1 MKRNRLIVLAL
12 MLIGLMNAQKVCA
25 QVSAQK
31 WAGHTPAEV
40 AGATAGSDGALFY
53 LYNVGTGLYLSQGGI
68 WGTCAVVSE
77 AGIQF
82 QSMKSV
88 TNLTDLT
95 GAYNLKTFVGSNA
108 GANYVNF
115 SNGINLQSPGYFF
128 LDQYNTNGDKDF
140 RYTSSY
146 VFTEVSEG
154 VYTIYATSKQGESD
168 YKGTFYLSVND
179 DNTCYGKQ
187 RTDADNKAVATTIT
201 DKDKWI
207 IVTKADIINNFE
219 NTEGTT
225 ANPAYAPHL
234 VYDAGFYR
242 EDTNVANWAMGEKR
256 LTNFDA
262 ANYYFYTVGEDGNIT
277 GINTKGNSSYNE
289 GLKPID
295 AIPSTSEVIINPA
308 TYIYTVEC
316 TYEYQGWT
324 QTYSGSHTIKDVPL
338 YTDYGEKAELTGDLC
353 IEFEKDEEHTVKDAL
368 GVSHRAT
375 VTKQVLKKTGSTPAS
390 TQTVTNAGYTYYIG
404 NGYNMHQTSG
414 KFEDGKTYSGT
425 YYQEPFGGYWTANI
439 HGTKGSISQQITPGR
454 IGWWK
459 VSAKGFSNDGTG
471 YLFAYAQTTN
481 QPNTDKYQVQPFN
494 VVNTTEEGI
503 DTYVK
508 ASKYLNTTESQSVTV
523 YVAADET
530 LTFGAYIQNGAAD
543 SWTCFDD
550 FTLSYLGKGEL
561 NLIIDETNVDIA
573 NINGQ
578 MIPDKNQTLRL
589 TRTFKT
595 NQWNSLV
602 LPVKLTAQQVKTA
615 FGADTK
621 LSTLDRTSTDGK
633 RIFFEKVDLSV
644 DDADAITAG
653 NLYIIKPQ
661 NEMPTGQDEKTRTLN
676 GENARTITSQRSY
689 YTINQVSLTRSDLIA
704 DVDVTDFVPS
714 AEDSGIKMVGTYV
727 KKGKEVDG
735 TTAIPAYSYILG
747 TPSDKEDSKW
757 YYTRVAVNNV
767 KGLRGW
773 IQTGKSE
780 SAAGV
785 KFVINGVEE
794 GEVTAIEGIESSME
808 VSKRINSNIY
818 NLNGQLVRSNSVSA
832 EGLDKGIYII
842 GGKKVV
848 VK

>member
-1 MKRNRLIVLAL
+1 
-12 MLIGLMNAQKVCA
+12 MNAQKVCA
-25 QVSAQK
+25 QQVSAQK
-31 WAGHTPAEV
+31 WAGHTPAQV
-40 AGATAGSDGALFY
+40 AGATAGSDDALFY
-53 LYNVGTGLYLSQGGI
+53 LYNVGTGLYLSQGGV

-242 EDTNVANWAMGEKR
+242 EDTNVKNWAMGEKR
-256 LTNFDA
+256 STNFDA
-262 ANYYFYTVGEDGNIT
+262 ANYYFYTVGEDGKIT
-277 GINTKGNSSYNE
+277 GTNTKGNSSYNE

-295 AIPSTSEVIINPA
+295 AIPSTKVETEPA
-308 TYIYTVEC
+308 KYFYTVEC
-316 TYEYQGWT
+316 KYKYEGVL
-324 QTYSGSHTIKDVPL
+324 QTYTGSHTTKDVEL
-338 YTDYGEKAELTGDLC
+338 YTDYGKTHTLTDNFISFERDLDH
-353 IEFEKDEEHTVKDAL
+353 KLNVPVLGSVDATL
-368 GVSHRAT
+368 YE
-375 VTKQVLKKTGSTPAS
+375 QVLTKTGSKPAT
-390 TQTVTNAGYTYYIG
+390 TQTVTNGGYTYYIG
-404 NGYNMHQTSG
+404 NGYNMHKTSG
-414 KFEDGKTYSGT
+414 KFEDGVTYSNA

-439 HGTKGSISQQITPGR
+439 HGKKGSISQLIKPER
-454 IGWWK
+454 AGWWK

-471 YLFAYAQTTN
+471 YLFAYAGDIN
-481 QPNTDKYQVQPFN
+481 QPNTDKYQIQPFN
-494 VVNTTEEGI
+494 TVDTVATGI
-503 DTYVK
+503 NTYVK

-523 YVAADET
+523 YVGET
-530 LTFGAYIQNGAAD
+530 DNLIFGAYIQNGKAD

-550 FTLSYLGKGEL
+550 FTLAYLGKGEL
-561 NLIIDETNVDIA
+561 NLIIDETNEEIA

-578 MIPDKNQTLRL
+578 SNTEKNQTLRL
-589 TRTFKT
+589 TRSFKT
-595 NQWNSLV
+595 DKWNSLV

-621 LSTLDRTSTDGK
+621 LSALDRTELKGK

-644 DDADAITAG
+644 DDADAIEAG
-653 NLYIIKPQ
+653 KLYIIKPQ
-661 NEMPTGQDEKTRTLN
+661 NPMPTEQAEKTRTLN
-676 GENARTITSQRSY
+676 GENAGTITSQRSY
-689 YTINQVSLTRSDLIA
+689 YTINQVALTSSDLTA
-704 DVDVTDFVPS
+704 DVEQTGYEES
-714 AEDSGIKMVGTYV
+714 AVDGGIKMVGTYV
-727 KKGKEVDG
+727 YQKSTDG
-735 TTAIPAYSYILG
+735 HSIPANSYILSDG
-747 TPSDKEDSKW
+747 TW
-757 YYTRVAVNNV
+757 YYHTAGVKNV

-773 IQTGKSE
+773 IQT
-780 SAAGV
+780 SAAPSGT
-785 KFVINGVEE
+785 KFFINGVEE
-794 GEVTAIEGIESSME
+794 GEATAIEGIESSME

>member
-25 QVSAQK
+25 QESSTQK
-31 WAGHTPAEV
+31 WAGHTPADV
-40 AGATAGSDGALFY
+40 AGAIAGSDDALFY
-53 LYNVGTGLYLSQGGI
+53 LYNVGTGLYLSQGGV

-82 QSMKSV
+82 QRMTSV

-154 VYTIYATSKQGESD
+154 VYTIYATSKEGTG
-168 YKGTFYLSVND
+168 YTGTFYLSVND
-179 DNTCYGKQ
+179 DNTCYGKKT
-187 RTDADNKAVATTIT
+187 TDDNGDDVAIT
-201 DKDKWI
+201 DNDKWI
-207 IVTKADIINNFE
+207 IVTKTDIINNFQHT
-219 NTEGTT
+219 NGTE

-242 EDTNVANWAMGEKR
+242 EDTNVKNWAMGEKR
-256 LTNFDA
+256 STNFDA
-262 ANYYFYTVGEDGNIT
+262 ANYYFYTVGEDGKIT
-277 GINTKGNSSYNE
+277 GTNTKGNSSYNE

-295 AIPSTSEVIINPA
+295 AIPSTKVETEPAKYYYTVKCTFKRGGTTRTHTHYDVELYTNHGTTA
-308 TYIYTVEC
+308 TY
-316 TYEYQGWT
+316 
-324 QTYSGSHTIKDVPL
+324 
-338 YTDYGEKAELTGDLC
+338 TDTDHFIDCKGEHKIDGKE
-353 IEFEKDEEHTVKDAL
+353 
-368 GVSHRAT
+368 AT
-375 VTKQVLKKTGSTPAS
+375 LTKQVLKKTGSTSAS

-404 NGYNMHQTSG
+404 NGYNMHQTLGSQ
-414 KFEDGKTYSGT
+414 KFEDGKTYTSA

-454 IGWWK
+454 AGWWK
-459 VSAKGFSNDGTG
+459 VSAKGFSTDGKG
-471 YLFAYAQTTN
+471 YLFAYAGRTGQT
-481 QPNTDKYQVQPFN
+481 NTDKYQVQPFN
-494 VVNTTEEGI
+494 TVDTVATGI
-503 DTYVK
+503 NTYVK

-523 YVAADET
+523 YVDDT
-530 LTFGAYIQNGAAD
+530 DDLIFGAYIQDGTSG

-550 FTLSYLGKGEL
+550 FTLAYLGKGEL
-561 NLIIDETNVDIA
+561 NLIIDEENEEIA

-578 MIPDKNQTLRL
+578 MIPDQNQTLRL
-589 TRTFKT
+589 TRSFKT
-595 NQWNSLV
+595 DKWNSFV
-602 LPVKLTAQQVKTA
+602 LPVNLTAQQVKTA

-621 LSTLDRTSTDGK
+621 LSALDRTSPDGK

-644 DDADAITAG
+644 NDDVAIEAG
-653 NLYIIKPQ
+653 KLYIIKPQ
-661 NEMPTGQDEKTRTLN
+661 NAMPTEQDEKKRTLN
-676 GENARTITSQRSY
+676 DGVTEITSSTSY
-689 YTINQVSLTRSDLIA
+689 YTINQVSLTSSDLKA
-704 DVDVTDFVPS
+704 DVVQTGFVPS
-714 AEDSGIKMVGTYV
+714 TEDKGIKMVGTYV
-727 KKGKEVDG
+727 WKKPAEGHS
-735 TTAIPAYSYILG
+735 IPANSYILSDG
-747 TPSDKEDSKW
+747 TW
-757 YYTRVAVNNV
+757 YYHTKGVKNV

-773 IQTGKSE
+773 IQTNANPSSSE
-780 SAAGV
+780 T
-785 KFVINGVEE
+785 KFFINGVEE

>member
-1 MKRNRLIVLAL
+1 
-12 MLIGLMNAQKVCA
+12 MNAQKVCA
-25 QVSAQK
+25 QGSTQK
-31 WAGHTPAEV
+31 WAGHKPADV
-40 AGATAGSDGALFY
+40 ASAQAGSDAAYFY
-53 LYNVGTGLYLSQGGI
+53 LYNVGTGLYLSQGGV

-82 QSMKSV
+82 QSIKST
-88 TNLTDLT
+88 TNVD
-95 GAYNLKTFVGSNA
+95 GAYNLQTFVGSNA

-128 LDQYNTNGDKDF
+128 LDQYNTTNAGKDF

-154 VYTIYATSKQGESD
+154 VYTIYATSKEGTG
-168 YKGTFYLSVND
+168 YTGTFYLSVND

-187 RTDADNKAVATTIT
+187 RTGTDADGNKVANVAIT

-242 EDTNVANWAMGEKR
+242 EDTNVKNWAMGEKR
-256 LTNFDA
+256 STNFNA
-262 ANYYFYTVGEDGNIT
+262 ANYCFYTLESDGSLKET
-277 GINTKGNSSYNE
+277 NTKGNSSYNK

-308 TYIYTVEC
+308 TYTYTVEC
-316 TYEYQGWT
+316 SYEYQGLMKYT
-324 QTYSGSHTIKDVPL
+324 GSHITEGVVL
-338 YTDYGEKAELTGDLC
+338 TTDYGETAELTGDLC
-353 IEFEKDEEHTVKDAL
+353 IEFENDEEHRLTDAL
-368 GVSHRAT
+368 GVSHKAT
-375 VTKQVLKKTGSTPAS
+375 HTKQVLTKTGEKPAS
-390 TQTVTNAGYTYYIG
+390 TQTVTNGGYTYYIG

-414 KFEDGKTYSGT
+414 SQKFEDGKTYSGT

-454 IGWWK
+454 AGWWK

-471 YLFAYAQTTN
+471 YLFAYAGTTN
-481 QPNTDKYQVQPFN
+481 QQNTDKYQVQPFN
-494 VVNTTEEGI
+494 TVDTVATGI
-503 DTYVK
+503 NTYVK

-523 YVAADET
+523 YVGEKDN
-530 LTFGAYIQNGAAD
+530 LIFGAYIKNGKAD

-550 FTLSYLGKGEL
+550 FTLAYLGEGEL
-561 NLIIDETNVDIA
+561 NLIIKETNEDIDS
-573 NINGQ
+573 INRQ
-578 MIPDKNQTLRL
+578 SNTAKNQTLRL
-589 TRTFKT
+589 TRSFKT
-595 NQWNSLV
+595 DKWNSFV
-602 LPVKLTAQQVKTA
+602 LPVNLTAQQVKTA

-621 LSTLDRTSTDGK
+621 LSALHHTSSDGK
-633 RIFFEKVDLSV
+633 RIFFEKVDLRV
-644 DDADAITAG
+644 DDNVAIEAG
-653 NLYIIKPQ
+653 KLYIIKPQ
-661 NEMPTGQDEKTRTLN
+661 NAMPTGQDVKTREFTD
-676 GENARTITSQRSY
+676 GTKITSSKSY
-689 YTINQVSLTRSDLIA
+689 YTINQVALTLNNLPE
-704 DVDVTDFVPS
+704 VVETGVVGS
-714 AEDSGIKMVGTYV
+714 AEDHGIKMVGTYV
-727 KKGKEVDG
+727 SKTG
-735 TTAIPAYSYILG
+735 TDVQPTIPAYSYIL
-747 TPSDKEDSKW
+747 SDGIW
-757 YYTRVAVNNV
+757 YYHTKGVKNV

-773 IQTGKSE
+773 IQTNANPSSSGT
-780 SAAGV
+780 

-794 GEVTAIEGIESSME
+794 GEATAIEGIESSME

>member
-1 MKRNRLIVLAL
+1 

-31 WAGHTPAEV
+31 WAGHTPAQV
-40 AGATAGSDGALFY
+40 AGAQAGSNDALFY
-53 LYNVGTGLYLSQGGI
+53 LYNVGTGLYLSQGGV

-82 QSMKSV
+82 QRMTSV

-140 RYTSSY
+140 RYTSSF
-146 VFTEVSEG
+146 VFTKVSEG
-154 VYTIYATSKQGESD
+154 VYTIYATSKEGESN
-168 YKGTFYLSVND
+168 YKGTFYLSVDD

-187 RTDADNKAVATTIT
+187 RTDANDKAVATTIT
-201 DKDKWI
+201 DNDKWI
-207 IVTKADIINNFE
+207 IVTKTDIINNFE

-242 EDTNVANWAMGEKR
+242 EDTNVKNWAMGEKR
-256 LTNFDA
+256 STNFDA
-262 ANYYFYTVGEDGNIT
+262 ANYYFYTVGEDGKIT
-277 GINTKGNSSYNE
+277 GTNTKGNSSYNE

-324 QTYSGSHTIKDVPL
+324 QTYSDSHTIYDVPL
-338 YTDYGEKAELTGDLC
+338 YTDYGETAELTGDLC
-353 IEFEKDEEHTVKDAL
+353 IKFEKDKAHTVKDAL
-368 GVSHRAT
+368 GVSHPAAL
-375 VTKQVLKKTGSTPAS
+375 TKQVLTKTGSTPAS

-454 IGWWK
+454 KGWWK

-471 YLFAYAQTTN
+471 YLFAYAGTTN
-481 QPNTDKYQVQPFN
+481 QPNTDKYQIQPFN
-494 VVNTTEEGI
+494 TVDTVATGI
-503 DTYVK
+503 NTYVK

-523 YVAADET
+523 YVGET
-530 LTFGAYIQNGAAD
+530 DNLIFGAYIQNGKAD

-550 FTLSYLGKGEL
+550 FTLAYLGKGEL
-561 NLIIDETNVDIA
+561 NLIIDEENEEIA
-573 NINGQ
+573 NINDQ

-589 TRTFKT
+589 TRSFKT

-602 LPVKLTAQQVKTA
+602 LPVNLTAQQVKTA

-621 LSTLDRTSTDGK
+621 LSYLHETSPDGK

-644 DDADAITAG
+644 DDADAIEAG
-653 NLYIIKPQ
+653 KLYIIKPQ
-661 NEMPTGQDEKTRTLN
+661 NAMPEKQNVKERTF
-676 GENARTITSQRSY
+676 ENRTKITSSDSY

-704 DVDVTDFVPS
+704 DVEETDFVPS
-714 AEDSGIKMVGTYV
+714 TEDNGIKMVGTYV
-727 KKGKEVDG
+727 KKGTAVAGG
-735 TTAIPAYSYILG
+735 TQAIPAYSYILG
-747 TPSDKEDSKW
+747 TPKNATDSKW
-757 YYTRVAVNNV
+757 YYTTVAVNNV

-773 IQTGKSE
+773 LETGKS
-780 SAAGV
+780 AHTTDV
-785 KFVINGVEE
+785 KFFMNGVEE